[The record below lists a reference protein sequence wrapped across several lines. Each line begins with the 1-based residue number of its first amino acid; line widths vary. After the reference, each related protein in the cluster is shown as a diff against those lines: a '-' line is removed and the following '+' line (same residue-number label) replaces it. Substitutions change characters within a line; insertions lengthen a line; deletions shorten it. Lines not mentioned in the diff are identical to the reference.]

1 MKYIIDEKDL
11 YDLISDSWEL
21 NNLYNSGVDNWE
33 GYGEI
38 DEDDEF
44 SPKDVTDY
52 IKEKF
57 KLLESKENENNE

>member
-11 YDLISDSWEL
+11 YDLISASWEL
-21 NNLYNSGVDNWE
+21 TNLYNYGVDNWE

-38 DEDDEF
+38 DEDDRF

-52 IKEKF
+52 IKENF
-57 KLLESKENENNE
+57 ESLESKGE

>member
-11 YDLISDSWEL
+11 YDLISASWEL
-21 NNLYNSGVDNWE
+21 NNLYNYGVDNWE

-38 DEDDEF
+38 DEDDKF

-52 IKEKF
+52 IKENF
-57 KLLESKENENNE
+57 KSLESKGE

>member
-11 YDLISDSWEL
+11 YDLISASWEL
-21 NNLYNSGVDNWE
+21 TNLYNYGVDNWE

-38 DEDDEF
+38 DEDDRF

-52 IKEKF
+52 IKENF
-57 KLLESKENENNE
+57 KVLEKENENE

>member
-11 YDLISDSWEL
+11 YDLISASWEL
-21 NNLYNSGVDNWE
+21 TNLYNYGVDNWE

-38 DEDDEF
+38 DEDDRF

-52 IKEKF
+52 IKENF
-57 KLLESKENENNE
+57 KALEKENENE